1 MVVKDSVSEAVLI
14 LELLRVTELDIEVR
28 TDENK
33 DA

>member
-1 MVVKDSVSEAVLI
+1 MVVKDSVSKAVLI

-28 TDENK
+28 ADENK

>member
-14 LELLRVTELDIEVR
+14 LELLRVTELDIKVR